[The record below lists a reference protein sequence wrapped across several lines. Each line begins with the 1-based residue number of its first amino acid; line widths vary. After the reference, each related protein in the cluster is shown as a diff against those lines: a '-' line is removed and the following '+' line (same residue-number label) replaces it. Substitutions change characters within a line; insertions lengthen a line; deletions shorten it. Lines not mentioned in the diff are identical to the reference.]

1 MNVGNLITSAF
12 AVALSR
18 HEQLHLSWIRISSKI
33 GSLLPDSLLMGSV
46 QNVGQL
52 DMLLRCME
60 DEFSSTDGEVD
71 FQLHYQG
78 MFSNIWI
85 GSVYEFV
92 SLLKT
97 RKLLDHSPQFEALTH
112 DLRLLRVPL
121 EKHEIA
127 ADRKLA
133 EPLTMKRLPPSTN
146 NTDTYTYS
154 KNSATRA
161 HIMPFGLSSRGSMT
175 WEVIDIISNTTRWI
189 ERRALSERIMELW
202 APKSSD

>member
-1 MNVGNLITSAF
+1 
-12 AVALSR
+12 
-18 HEQLHLSWIRISSKI
+18 
-33 GSLLPDSLLMGSV
+33 
-46 QNVGQL
+46 
-52 DMLLRCME
+52 ME
-60 DEFSSTDGEVD
+60 DEFTSADGEVD
-71 FQLHYQG
+71 FQLQYQG

-92 SLLKT
+92 SLLKI
-97 RKLLDHSPQFEALTH
+97 RKLLDHSPQFEALAH